1 MNSDF
6 GISKVLKDLSR
17 SEVENIV
24 KYLKQEL
31 GVATDEDLK
40 LVKEKHLTKSKLLKP
55 IQALKLIKRWREG
68 R

>member
-40 LVKEKHLTKSKLLKP
+40 FVKEKHLTKSKLLKP
-55 IQALKLIKRWREG
+55 IPALKLIKHWREG

>member
-6 GISKVLKDLSR
+6 GIPKVLKDLSR

-24 KYLKQEL
+24 RYLKQEL

-40 LVKEKHLTKSKLLKP
+40 FVEEKHLTESKLLKP
-55 IQALKLIKRWREG
+55 IPALKLMKHWREG